1 MRAIAIV
8 WFFLVFLWCFDFA
21 FFSCFFPVVFC
32 CRVFFG
38 ILLLLVVAFCFIAPS
53 SFLFFP
59 LLLFQLAFALAAG
72 HCFSRSA
79 GLAHGSWS
87 LRHFAYGFRPCGTL
101 HVPNFVTRDR
111 LDSQNLRFA
120 CPSVLLPP
128 PSSKKTPR
136 TPRSPE
142 GEKKHTKSNTKKTQ
156 KNAKKTQKKH
166 KKTQKNAKKPKKRK
180 KRKKTQKK
188 CKKNAKKLEVFLV
201 FLNFTGCSGLL
212 WRGPVFFLFR
222 FRVFFSWSLSL
233 LRWVLFFSRVF

>member
-1 MRAIAIV
+1 MDVTMVIHPHVCWDISINPTTMVMLMRFSEPQRMCEQLLFFGV
-8 WFFLVFLWCFDFA
+8 FLVFRFCIFFV
-21 FFSCFFPVVFC
+21 FFSCCFLLSCFLWYFAPSGC
-32 CRVFFG
+32 C
-38 ILLLLVVAFCFIAPS
+38 LLFHCAIFLLVFSP
-53 SFLFFP
+53 
-59 LLLFQLAFALAAG
+59 LLFQLAFALAAG

-142 GEKKHTKSNTKKTQ
+142 GEKKHTKSNTKSNTKKTQ
-156 KNAKKTQKKH
+156 KKRQKKHKKNAKKTHKKH
-166 KKTQKNAKKPKKRK
+166 TKNAKKS
-180 KRKKTQKK
+180 
-188 CKKNAKKLEVFLV
+188 KKNAK
-201 FLNFTGCSGLL
+201 NS
-212 WRGPVFFLFR
+212 R
-222 FRVFFSWSLSL
+222 FFS
-233 LRWVLFFSRVF
+233 FF

>member
-1 MRAIAIV
+1 MRFSEPQRMCEQLLLFGV
-8 WFFLVFLWCFDFA
+8 FLVFLWCFDFA

-142 GEKKHTKSNTKKTQ
+142 GEKKHTKSNTKSNT
-156 KNAKKTQKKH
+156 KKTQKKRKKNT
-166 KKTQKNAKKPKKRK
+166 KKTQKKRK
-180 KRKKTQKK
+180 KNAKQRKKTQKK
-188 CKKNAKKLEVFLV
+188 AKKAKKMQK
-201 FLNFTGCSGLL
+201 NS
-212 WRGPVFFLFR
+212 R
-222 FRVFFSWSLSL
+222 FFS
-233 LRWVLFFSRVF
+233 FF

>member
-142 GEKKHTKSNTKKTQ
+142 GEKKHTKSNTKSNTK
-156 KNAKKTQKKH
+156 KNAKKTH
-166 KKTQKNAKKPKKRK
+166 KKRK
-180 KRKKTQKK
+180 KNTKKRKKMQKK
-188 CKKNAKKLEVFLV
+188 CKKLEVFLV
-201 FLNFTGCSGLL
+201 FLNFIGCSGLL
-212 WRGPVFFLFR
+212 
-222 FRVFFSWSLSL
+222 
-233 LRWVLFFSRVF
+233 

>member
-1 MRAIAIV
+1 MWRCLLCLMRFSEPQRMCEQLLLFGV
-8 WFFLVFLWCFDFA
+8 FLVFFWCFDFA
-21 FFSCFFPVVFC
+21 FF
-32 CRVFFG
+32 RVFF
-38 ILLLLVVAFCFIAPS
+38 LLFFVVVFSLVFCSFWLLPS
-53 SFLFFP
+53 VSLRHLPSCFFP

-79 GLAHGSWS
+79 CLAHGSWS

-156 KNAKKTQKKH
+156 KKTQKKH
-166 KKTQKNAKKPKKRK
+166 KKHTKKTQKKNAKKNAKKM
-180 KRKKTQKK
+180 QKK
-188 CKKNAKKLEVFLV
+188 CKKN
-201 FLNFTGCSGLL
+201 S
-212 WRGPVFFLFR
+212 R
-222 FRVFFSWSLSL
+222 FFS
-233 LRWVLFFSRVF
+233 FF

>member
-8 WFFLVFLWCFDFA
+8 WCFFL
-21 FFSCFFPVVFC
+21 CFFGVSILHFF
-32 CRVFFG
+32 RVFF
-38 ILLLLVVAFCFIAPS
+38 LLFFVVVFSLVFCSFWLLPS
-53 SFLFFP
+53 LSLRHLPSCFFP

-142 GEKKHTKSNTKKTQ
+142 GEKKHTKSNTKSNAKKTQ
-156 KNAKKTQKKH
+156 KKRKKNAKKTQKKR
-166 KKTQKNAKKPKKRK
+166 KKKQKKRK
-180 KRKKTQKK
+180 KNANKMQKK
-188 CKKNAKKLEVFLV
+188 CKKLEVFLV
-201 FLNFTGCSGLL
+201 FLNFIGCSGLL
-212 WRGPVFFLFR
+212 
-222 FRVFFSWSLSL
+222 
-233 LRWVLFFSRVF
+233 

>member
-1 MRAIAIV
+1 MRFSEPQRMCEQLLLFGV
-8 WFFLVFLWCFDFA
+8 FLVFRFCI
-21 FFSCFFPVVFC
+21 FF
-32 CRVFFG
+32 RVFF
-38 ILLLLVVAFCFIAPS
+38 LLFFVVVFSLVFCSFWLLPS
-53 SFLFFP
+53 LSLRHLPSCFFP

-142 GEKKHTKSNTKKTQ
+142 GEKKHTKSNTKSNTQKKTQ
-156 KNAKKTQKKH
+156 KKRKKNTKKTQKKH
-166 KKTQKNAKKPKKRK
+166 KKNAKKRK
-180 KRKKTQKK
+180 K
-188 CKKNAKKLEVFLV
+188 NAK
-201 FLNFTGCSGLL
+201 NS
-212 WRGPVFFLFR
+212 R
-222 FRVFFSWSLSL
+222 FFS
-233 LRWVLFFSRVF
+233 FF